1 MICLDEPSEF
11 VDFTVKYKDWIAVKK
26 LGVRDYTKPEEVVFH
41 LAGVRNSIEGKMYK
55 LLGINTEILDAAAEN
70 ITKGAR
76 KSYGALTAAIGSL
89 SSADAKKAV
98 QDSCSSNKDLAAIAE
113 TYLLAKIIK
122 DLGYDTC
129 LNQVQMSKVF
139 PELKLPKAPGRMGKG
154 KKKE

>member
-1 MICLDEPSEF
+1 ML
-11 VDFTVKYKDWIAVKK
+11 
-26 LGVRDYTKPEEVVFH
+26 
-41 LAGVRNSIEGKMYK
+41 M
-55 LLGINTEILDAAAEN
+55 
-70 ITKGAR
+70 
-76 KSYGALTAAIGSL
+76 
-89 SSADAKKAV
+89 
-98 QDSCSSNKDLAAIAE
+98 QSNKDLAAIAE